1 MGENSTIEWT
11 DHTFNAVIGCTKVSP
26 GCAHCYAERDFDA
39 RRHVA
44 KWGKNGTRIMTRP
57 EYWKKPLR
65 WDKEAE
71 QSGVRTRVFCSSL
84 SDVFEDWHGEVL
96 SSKSLPMWRCCCGH
110 WFDAELQVVP
120 CPKCGDVRASMVT
133 MNHVRQRLFQL
144 IDQTP
149 HLDWLLLT
157 KRPEN
162 ILEMWPCRND
172 NNGDGDCHL
181 CARNPN
187 ALCRRRNNVWIGTSV
202 ENQECADKRI
212 PELLKC
218 RHLSPV
224 LFLSCEPLL
233 GEVDLC
239 YPRSLYPNGP
249 QNCCSGFECGC
260 QGMPIDPPEYLW
272 SPDGNTIDWVI
283 IGGESGPSSRPLN
296 PHHAR
301 SLINQC
307 KTFGV
312 PVFFK
317 QVGEWASF
325 TMDYPGL
332 HIVAHQEDGSDV
344 LIGADVDG
352 KRYGKDHVYLNDLD
366 EIAYVK
372 VGKKAAGRLFEG
384 VEYSQFPKVGE

>member
-1 MGENSTIEWT
+1 MGENSKIEWV
-11 DHTFNAVIGCTKVSP
+11 DNTFNAVIGCSKVSP

-44 KWGKNGTRIMTRP
+44 KWGKDGTRIMTRP

-65 WDKEAE
+65 WNKDAE
-71 QSGVRTRVFCSSL
+71 QAGVRTTVFCSSL
-84 SDVFEDWHGEVL
+84 SDVFEHWHGEVL
-96 SSKSLPMWRCCCGH
+96 SSKGLPMWRCCCGH

-172 NNGDGDCHL
+172 NNGDGNCHL
-181 CARNPN
+181 CARNEKAP
-187 ALCRRRNNVWIGTSV
+187 CRRRKNVWIGTSI

-218 RHLSPV
+218 KHLSPV

-233 GEVDLC
+233 GEVNLWPSAFNDC
-239 YPRSLYPNGP
+239 RCVEDSTMCPETGAYGY
-249 QNCCSGFECGC
+249 CSKCEHTGTGHETD
-260 QGMPIDPPEYLW
+260 I
-272 SPDGNTIDWVI
+272 SWVI
-283 IGGESGPSSRPLN
+283 VGGESGTSARPMN
-296 PHHAR
+296 PQHAA
-301 SLINQC
+301 SLIEQC
-307 KTFGV
+307 KQSDI
-312 PVFFK
+312 PVFGK
-317 QVGEWASF
+317 QWGEWLSF
-325 TMDYPGL
+325 KPDYPGL
-332 HIVAHQEDGSDV
+332 HFVANPEDGSDV
-344 LIGADVDG
+344 LIGADLDG
-352 KRYGKDHVYLNDLD
+352 KRYGKDHVYLDHLEN
-366 EIAYVK
+366 IAYVK
-372 VGKKAAGRLFEG
+372 VGRNAAGRLFEG
-384 VEYSQFPKVGE
+384 VEYSQFPQVGE